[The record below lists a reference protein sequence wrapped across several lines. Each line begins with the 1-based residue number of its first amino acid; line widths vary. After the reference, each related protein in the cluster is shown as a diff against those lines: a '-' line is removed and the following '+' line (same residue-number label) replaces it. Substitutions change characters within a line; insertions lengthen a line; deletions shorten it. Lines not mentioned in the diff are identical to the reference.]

1 MCFTENP
8 ESVGRRDGVID
19 NCSDNDGNYED
30 NCNSGED
37 SLGGCGS
44 RGSGDGFDNSDC
56 KRSS

>member
-1 MCFTENP
+1 MENP
-8 ESVGRRDGVID
+8 ESVERRDGVID

-37 SLGGCGS
+37 SLGGCGL

-56 KRSS
+56 KRSG